1 MTLKDNV
8 KITNSDNTNLTFQQ
22 EPSDL
27 DSLFA
32 ISSLPLKSKQAQNA
46 EDIKFSEHITL
57 T

>member
-1 MTLKDNV
+1 MTLKDSV
-8 KITNSDNTNLTFQQ
+8 KITNSDNTDLTFQQ

-46 EDIKFSEHITL
+46 EDSKFSEHITL